1 MYDPSM
7 RVLTVLELLQSRE
20 RVSGQELADELE
32 VSVRTVQRY
41 VMRLQDLGVPVESTR
56 GPGGAYRLAPGF
68 RMPPLML
75 GTEEAFA
82 VALGLDA
89 LTHLGLCEVAPA
101 AVGAR
106 TKLNRVL
113 PLVVNERVDA
123 VRDTLLLEPPRSV
136 KGADM
141 SLLLKLAIATNAL
154 RCVRMSY
161 RADSGEQTQ
170 RTVEPLGLMQYEGR
184 WFLAAYCLLR
194 DDFRLFRVDR
204 IGEAEMLQDVFERP
218 ADFDLRSFVYQRI
231 AMAEAP
237 WQVEVWLDLPANEV
251 ESRLPR
257 AIALLSEDQGGT
269 MLRSTTTDL
278 EHMALLLMPL
288 NCAIEIR
295 QPEELREAFRA
306 VAERAVAIATNQV
319 TSIVASAIAPD

>member
-20 RVSGQELADELE
+20 RVSGQELAGELE

-89 LTHLGLCEVAPA
+89 LAQLGLGEIAPA

-106 TKLNRVL
+106 TKLQRVL
-113 PLVVNERVDA
+113 PTTVSERIEA
-123 VRDTLLLEPPRSV
+123 VRDTLLLEEPRILKS
-136 KGADM
+136 ADM
-141 SLLLKLAIATNAL
+141 ALLLRLATAATG
-154 RCVRMSY
+154 RQRVWMSY
-161 RADSGEQTQ
+161 QSDSGERTE
-170 RTVEPLGLMQYEGR
+170 RTVDPHGLMQYEGR
-184 WFLAAYCLLR
+184 WFLAAWCLLR
-194 DDFRLFRVDR
+194 NDFRLFRVDR
-204 IGEAEMLQDVFERP
+204 IGEAELLQEQFVRSET
-218 ADFDLRSFVYQRI
+218 FDLREFVYQRL
-231 AMAEAP
+231 AMANAP
-237 WQVEVWLDLPANEV
+237 WEIEVWIDLPADEV

-257 AIALLSEDQGGT
+257 AVALYSEEAGGT
-269 MLRSTTTDL
+269 RLRSTTTDL
-278 EHMALLLMPL
+278 EHFALMLMRL
-288 NCAIEIR
+288 ASAIEIR
-295 QPEELREAFRA
+295 QPDELRDAFRA
-306 VAERAVAIATNQV
+306 VAARAVEIAER
-319 TSIVASAIAPD
+319 